1 MTEGKI
7 IAAIRFEGDDLSLLK
22 ALEAEERLSRSD
34 VVRRAVRAYAKQL
47 GVEVPKPKRR
57 AR

>member
-1 MTEGKI
+1 MNQNKI
-7 IAAIRFEGDDLSLLK
+7 IAAIRFEGEDLALLK

-47 GVEVPKPKRR
+47 GVEAPKPRR
-57 AR
+57 RSR